1 MGIPLQ
7 NIYVQNVTP
16 PAAIVDNAAF
26 TTAEIDTVV
35 GGVKYNYLTV
45 LVSFGAM
52 DIAVTAMALQSSD
65 TSGSGF
71 ANVTGYVGGTDF
83 TLPSATADNTVYA
96 FQVDLRGKRRYFD
109 LSLTGGDG
117 TAGTFC
123 SVLAIL
129 SQAAET
135 PITAAGKGFAVE
147 LIG

>member
-26 TTAEIDTVV
+26 TTAEIDTVI

-52 DIAVTAMALQSSD
+52 DIAVSAMALQHSD
-65 TSGSGF
+65 TSGSNF
-71 ANVTGYVGGTDF
+71 ANVTGFVGGTDF
-83 TLPSATADNTVYA
+83 TLPSATADNTIYA

-109 LSLTGGDG
+109 LSLTGGNG
-117 TAGTFC
+117 SAGTFC
-123 SVLAIL
+123 SVMAIL
-129 SQAAET
+129 SQAEET
-135 PITAAGKGFAVE
+135 PITAAQKGFAVE
-147 LIG
+147 IIG